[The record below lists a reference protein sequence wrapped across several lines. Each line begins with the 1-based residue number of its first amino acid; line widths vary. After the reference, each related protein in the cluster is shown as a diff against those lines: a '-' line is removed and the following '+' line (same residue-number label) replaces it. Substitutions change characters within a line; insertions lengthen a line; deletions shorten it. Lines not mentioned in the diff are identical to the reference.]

1 MIDQNF
7 ELERDTENS
16 ASLLKFDSA
25 LKRAIKLLS
34 VHDFSISNMKE
45 ALLRHGFDDQCIS
58 DVIEHLLQL
67 QYLDDE
73 RLAINLLE
81 KYVSKGKGPHYI
93 KNKFLKHGLTFSIE
107 LYRQFFLDQG
117 LASSD
122 HLAITIERASRKYLH
137 QCDSPL
143 NAVLSYLFRQVLVQD
158 QSEIDFKSTM
168 RQLWDSKQIHG
179 SN

>member
-137 QCDSPL
+137 QCDST
-143 NAVLSYLFRQVLVQD
+143 NFERKVLSYLFR
-158 QSEIDFKSTM
+158 
-168 RQLWDSKQIHG
+168 
-179 SN
+179 